1 MKKLKMVDLRE
12 AYGEALVKLGKE
24 DKRIVVLD
32 ADVAHHTCTHLF
44 AEHFP
49 ERFFQM
55 GVAEQNMMGVAAGL
69 AACGFISF
77 PTTFSV
83 FAYKRAH
90 DQVSISIAYTNLN
103 VKVVGSYSGLTSPN
117 TGATHQAIDDIASMR
132 AMPNMRVVVPA
143 DAIEV
148 EKAVFAIAQEPGP
161 IYLRIARS
169 KAPVILNDN
178 YEFKLGEA
186 IILREGPDVALVSTG
201 IMTSRCLEAAELLQ
215 EDKIEATVLHVPTV
229 KPIDISKIVEVAEK
243 TGAVVTVENHTVIGG
258 LGSAVGEVLG
268 ENKPCPVQRVGIKD
282 TFGESAED
290 MEGLFKKYGLATVD
304 IVKAAKRLIN
314 RTGPNFKH

>member
-1 MKKLKMVDLRE
+1 MKNLRMIDLRN

-24 DKRIVVLD
+24 DKRVVVLD
-32 ADVAHHTCTHLF
+32 ADVAHPVRTNLF
-44 AEHFP
+44 AKHFP

-69 AACGFISF
+69 ATCGFIPF
-77 PTTFSV
+77 PTTFAV

-90 DQVSISIAYTNLN
+90 DQISISIAYTNLN

-132 AMPNMRVVVPA
+132 AMPNMKVVVPA
-143 DAIEV
+143 DAVEV

-161 IYLRIARS
+161 IYLRIARC
-169 KAPVILNDN
+169 KTPIIFDDN

-186 IILREGPDVALVSTG
+186 VVLREGVDVALVSTG
-201 IMTSRCLEAAELLQ
+201 IMTSRCLKAAELLQ

-243 TGAVVTVENHTVIGG
+243 TGAVVTAENHTIIGG
-258 LGSAVGEVLG
+258 LGSAVSEVLG
-268 ENKPCPVQRVGIKD
+268 ETRPCPVQRVGIRD

-290 MEGLFKKYGLATVD
+290 MEDLFKKYGLTSEE
-304 IVKAAKRLIN
+304 IVKAAKRVLQHTDSGDN
-314 RTGPNFKH
+314 